1 MKSRFAN
8 CVLMTA
14 FIAALCF
21 STIAVAGEAP
31 TFPAIGKAAENVSTD
46 VPVLSVPPT
55 DAPEP
60 PKTPPADPE
69 KQTRDNQTRYSY
81 PYIIKK
87 DCMFTLYTSTGQSAS
102 SGTGTSTI
110 QYNNYY
116 VLIQNCQ
123 IVQNPSN
130 IPVYDQSAPNLVL
143 YQAVTVTPNPV
154 VQNQALDVWLNVI
167 NNGSTAFT
175 GTITAQIYTAS
186 NSLIQEIETK
196 TLTSL
201 APTYYYTNGLT
212 FHSSSITAS
221 PGTYYVWFLY
231 KPANDI
237 GYWLKDSSSN
247 YVTKQIT
254 VQAPSAYNI
263 ALYSAITVTPNPIIR
278 NQAVDVTA
286 NIANLGNGA
295 FKGTFCAALFDS
307 SKKFVGYVE
316 TESASLSST
325 WYNTFTFH
333 LNAVTYAAGNYY
345 IYLFYKPDGGNWVQ
359 MPSGSYTHPVSVSI
373 QEPSVSNLALYA
385 PITVT
390 PNPIIRNQTLQVKT
404 QLINNGNTTFTGSL
418 GAFLRDSL
426 GYYYDIQ
433 YYEVNGTY
441 SLPAGSYYGS
451 NYFTLNSVTYDPG
464 SYTIEIWYAPTGGTW
479 IKAANGSY
487 NNSVSVSIQENQP
500 QTISG
505 YVRDSA
511 NAAIS
516 GVTLT
521 FSNSGG
527 TATTDSS
534 GSYSKTV
541 SYNWSGTVT
550 PSKSGYT
557 FNPANRSYSGV
568 ISAQSNQNYTAISMA
583 QPNIVVSPKSLVIN
597 QSSSARS
604 TREDTGSGNTQE
616 SDSSAQNTDIQYSS
630 SQTNTYATGAII
642 SDEILEYW
650 KTHTPPKVLKDN
662 LPASK
667 DWSMYDTPIKNQAT
681 CGSCWAMAAVALVEN
696 LGKQT
701 GLSEQDLSEQ
711 VIVSCVGNGTGCGGG
726 SSDQALKYI
735 KDKGLPPEDCYRFSA
750 TNGNCN
756 SKCQT
761 PRFLEKVSQVEI
773 NVTNGSP
780 TVDQLRSALQKGP
793 FVVYLDAYSD
803 FGDYRG
809 GIYKYRSGICNQCGH
824 LVLLVGYNDSERYFR
839 IKNSWGTS
847 WGEQG
852 YGRISYDNVGGI
864 TKFGSYGVTASGVYI
879 QNNQAATTFTI
890 TNTGTANLTLSLS
903 KDKSWLS
910 VSPQTISPIPPN
922 GQQIITV
929 SVTNWSLLQ
938 SMRDTATVT
947 ISSNDPDEPRVAVNI
962 EAAMLAGASMSS
974 LSVSLPYQ
982 QLGNVSKDGGIL
994 TLSVLNMGG
1003 GTMNWTAASDNSW
1016 LKIIMSDSDGKM
1028 TGSGDGTVA
1037 VSCDPN
1043 TGDKRIG
1050 TITVTADGVA
1060 NSPQTIEI
1068 TQDGTSGSSTTPG
1081 DLDCDTFVTLSD
1093 AILGLRI
1100 MSSIDPQTPF
1110 CLGDVNGDNRI
1121 GLEEVVYILQKVA
1134 GLR

>member
-31 TFPAIGKAAENVSTD
+31 TFPEIGKVAENVATD

-69 KQTRDNQTRYSY
+69 KQARDNEAR
-81 PYIIKK
+81 
-87 DCMFTLYTSTGQSAS
+87 G
-102 SGTGTSTI
+102 
-110 QYNNYY
+110 N
-116 VLIQNCQ
+116 
-123 IVQNPSN
+123 
-130 IPVYDQSAPNLVL
+130 PNLAL

-154 VQNQALDVWLNVI
+154 TQNQALDVWVNVI
-167 NNGSTAFT
+167 NNASASFT
-175 GTITAQIYTAS
+175 GTITASLYTYSGTLA
-186 NSLIQEIETK
+186 QEIATK

-201 APTYYYTNGLT
+201 SPNYYYTNGLT
-212 FHSSSITAS
+212 FHSNAITVSA
-221 PGTYYVWFLY
+221 GTYYVYFWY
-231 KPANDI
+231 KDSSGI
-237 GYWLKDSSSN
+237 GAWLKDSSSN
-247 YVTKQIT
+247 TVYKQIT
-254 VQAPSAYNI
+254 VQVPLTYNLS
-263 ALYSAITVTPNPIIR
+263 LYSAITVTPNPIIR
-278 NQAVDVTA
+278 NQSLDVNAGITNKGTA
-286 NIANLGNGA
+286 K
-295 FKGTFCAALFDS
+295 FYGTFCAALYDS
-307 SKKFVGYVE
+307 SKKFVGYIE
-316 TESASLSST
+316 TKTGMSLSAGYHYT
-325 WYNTFTFH
+325 DGLTFH
-333 LNAVTYAAGNYY
+333 LNSVNYIAGNYY
-345 IYLFYKPDGGNWVQ
+345 IYIFYKPDGGNWVQ
-359 MPSGSYTHPVSVSI
+359 MPSGGYTHPVSVSI
-373 QEPSVSNLALYA
+373 QEPKPDIKLYA
-385 PITVT
+385 PITIT
-390 PNPIIRNQTLQVKT
+390 PNPIIKNQAVDVKT
-404 QLINNGNTTFTGSL
+404 DIVNFGNAAFTGSFSASL
-418 GAFLRDSL
+418 HDSD
-426 GYYYDIQ
+426 GYFIDDI
-433 YYEVNGTY
+433 EVKDNWSLSAGNHYTNGLIFHSNSMSY
-441 SLPAGSYYGS
+441 NAGSYM
-451 NYFTLNSVTYDPG
+451 
-464 SYTIEIWYAPTGGTW
+464 IAIWYKPTGGEW
-479 IKAANGSY
+479 ALASDGNYS
-487 NNSVSVSIQENQP
+487 NSVSVTIKESQP
-500 QTISG
+500 TQTISG
-505 YVRDSA
+505 YVRDSG

-534 GSYSKTV
+534 GAYSKVV

-568 ISAQSNQNYTAISMA
+568 TSAQSNQNYTAISTA

-597 QSSSARS
+597 QSSSGRS
-604 TREDTGSGNTQE
+604 TRENTDGATTNGNTQE
-616 SDSSAQNTDIQYSS
+616 SEASAQSRDIQYSS
-630 SQTNTYATGAII
+630 EQTNTNATGFVV

-650 KTHTPPKVLKDN
+650 KTHEPPKALRDN
-662 LPASK
+662 LPSSK
-667 DWSMYDTPIKNQAT
+667 DWSMYDSPIKNQAQ
-681 CGSCWAMAAVALVEN
+681 CGSCWIMSSAALVEN
-696 LGKQT
+696 LGKQA

-711 VIVSCVGNGTGCGGG
+711 TIVSCLNGNGCSGG
-726 SSDQALKYI
+726 DPYQALKYV
-735 KDKGLPPEDCYRFSA
+735 KDKGLPPEDCYKYTG
-750 TNGNCN
+750 TNGICS

-761 PRFLEKVSQVEI
+761 PRFLEKINQVEQ
-773 NVTNGSP
+773 VTNGSP
-780 TVDQLRSALQKGP
+780 TVDQLRSALQKYP
-793 FVVYLDAYSD
+793 VVVGLRVYED
-803 FGDYRG
+803 FQSPYVG
-809 GIYKYRSGICNQCGH
+809 GIYKYKFGKYVGGH
-824 LVLLVGYNDSERYFR
+824 AVLLVGYNDTERYFR

-852 YGRISYDNVGGI
+852 YGRISYDNVGGTI
-864 TKFGSYGVTASGVYI
+864 QFGIYGVTASGVYI
-879 QNNQAATTFTI
+879 QNNQTATTFTI

-910 VSPQTISPIPPN
+910 VSPQTLSPIPPN

-947 ISSNDPDEPRVAVNI
+947 ISSNDPDEPSVAVNVA
-962 EAAMLAGASMSS
+962 AAMLAGASMPS

-982 QLGNVSKDGGIL
+982 QLGNISKDGGMVTI
-994 TLSVLNMGG
+994 SVLNMGG

-1081 DLDCDTFVTLSD
+1081 DLDCDTTVTLAD